1 MTGLV
6 AVLKYARCHLKLLRK
21 ENLMTMKKA
30 FATTVGGGCVAMLM
44 LLATASCSRQQNGSG
59 KQQITIKGSDTMV
72 HLASTWAEAFMEAN
86 PEVEVSVTGGGSG
99 TGIAA
104 LLNGTT
110 DICMASRKM
119 KQKETDLAAQKGLRP
134 TEFVVARDGIAVVVN
149 PTNPVDALTLE
160 QIKKIYTGE
169 YSNWNK
175 VGGPDEKIVVLSRE
189 SSSGTY
195 VFFQKNVLQK
205 QDYRQDALLMPAT
218 SSIIQS
224 VSSDKGGIG
233 YVGLG
238 YALEAAGKVKMLGVK
253 ADDDAAPVV
262 PSEETVDSGE
272 YSIARPLQLYTAGQ
286 PQQAAKSFI
295 DFCLSPEGQKIVRQT
310 GYVPV
315 K

>member
-1 MTGLV
+1 MT
-6 AVLKYARCHLKLLRK
+6 
-21 ENLMTMKKA
+21 TKKA
-30 FATTVGGGCVAMLM
+30 FATMIVGVSAAMIM
-44 LLATASCSRQQNGSG
+44 LLATISCSRQQDGASAE
-59 KQQITIKGSDTMV
+59 QQSVTIKGSDTMV
-72 HLASTWAEAFMEAN
+72 HLASAWAEAFMEAN
-86 PEVEVSVTGGGSG
+86 PEVEISVTGGGSG

-119 KQKETDLAAQKGLRP
+119 KQKETDLAAGKNIEP
-134 TEFVVARDGIAVVVN
+134 TEFIVARDGIAVVVN
-149 PTNPVDALTLE
+149 PGNPVDALTLE

-205 QDYRQDALLMPAT
+205 QDYRQDARLMPAT

-224 VSSDKGGIG
+224 ISSDKGGIG

-238 YALEAAGKVKMLGVK
+238 YAIEAADKVKMLGVK
-253 ADDDAAPVV
+253 VDKNTAPVV

-315 K
+315 GSVE